1 MKTSKA
7 IIVAVL
13 AIFCIAI
20 LSGIAMAEEK
30 VSIKG
35 KVKSINVDAKTA
47 VVTTE
52 DGKDVNITV
61 EDEETLNKFKDGRI
75 SIDDDVKVKYIIKD
89 GKNVATYFKKA
100 AGC

>member
-7 IIVAVL
+7 IIIAIL
-13 AIFCIAI
+13 AIFCIAM
-20 LSGIAMAEEK
+20 LTGVAIAEGK

-35 KVKSINVDAKTA
+35 KVKSINTDAKTV

-52 DGKDVNITV
+52 DGKDITIAV
-61 EDEETLNKFKDGRI
+61 EDEETLNKLKDGRI
-75 SIDDDVKVKYIIKD
+75 STDDDVKVKYVVKD

>member
-1 MKTSKA
+1 MKTSRA

-13 AIFCIAI
+13 AIFCVAMLTGIAI
-20 LSGIAMAEEK
+20 AEEK

-35 KVKSINVDAKTA
+35 RVKSIDVNAKTS

-52 DGKDVNITV
+52 DGKDVTITV

-75 SIDDDVKVKYIIKD
+75 NIDDDVKVKYVVKD
-89 GKNVATYFKKA
+89 SKNVATYFKKA

>member
-1 MKTSKA
+1 MKTSKT
-7 IIVAVL
+7 IILAVL
-13 AIFCIAI
+13 AIFCLTMLTGIAI
-20 LSGIAMAEEK
+20 AEEK

-35 KVKSINVDAKTA
+35 RVKSIDVNAKTS

-52 DGKDVNITV
+52 DGKDVTITV

-75 SIDDDVKVKYIIKD
+75 GTDDDVKVKYVVKD

>member
-7 IIVAVL
+7 IIVAIL
-13 AIFCIAI
+13 AIFCVAM
-20 LSGIAMAEEK
+20 LAGVAMAEEK

-47 VVTTE
+47 VVVTE
-52 DGKDVNITV
+52 DGKDVTITV

-75 SIDDDVKVKYIIKD
+75 STDDDVKVKYIIKD
-89 GKNVATYFKKA
+89 GKNVATYFKKT

>member
-1 MKTSKA
+1 MKTSRA
-7 IIVAVL
+7 IILAVL
-13 AIFCIAI
+13 AIFCLAM
-20 LSGIAMAEEK
+20 LTGVAMAEEK

-35 KVKSINVDAKTA
+35 KVKSINVDSKTA
-47 VVTTE
+47 VVATE
-52 DGKDVNITV
+52 GGKDVTITV

-75 SIDDDVKVKYIIKD
+75 STDDDVKVKYVIKD

>member
-13 AIFCIAI
+13 TIFCIAMLADVVI
-20 LSGIAMAEEK
+20 AEEK

>member
-1 MKTSKA
+1 MKTSRA
-7 IIVAVL
+7 IILAVL
-13 AIFCIAI
+13 AIFCLAM
-20 LSGIAMAEEK
+20 LTGVAMAEEK

-47 VVTTE
+47 VVATE
-52 DGKDVNITV
+52 GGKDVTITV

-75 SIDDDVKVKYIIKD
+75 STDDDVKVKYVIKD

>member
-1 MKTSKA
+1 MKTSRA
-7 IIVAVL
+7 IILTVL
-13 AIFCIAI
+13 AIFCLA
-20 LSGIAMAEEK
+20 LLTGIAMAEEK

-47 VVTTE
+47 VVATE
-52 DGKDVNITV
+52 DGKDVTITV

-75 SIDDDVKVKYIIKD
+75 STDDDVKVKYVIKD